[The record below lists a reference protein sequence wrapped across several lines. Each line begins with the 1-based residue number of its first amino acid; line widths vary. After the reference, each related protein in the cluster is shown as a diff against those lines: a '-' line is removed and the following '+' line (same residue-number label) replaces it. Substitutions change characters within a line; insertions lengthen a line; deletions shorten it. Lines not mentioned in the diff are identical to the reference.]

1 MKLLYFKK
9 FCTLIL
15 VLTITFVCQSCLVSR
30 CKRPQITG
38 YIYDSITRKPIE
50 NCKVGENLTDI
61 KGYFQ
66 LKELR
71 YSEFTFVGYEAPP
84 LMVNEAIYKEGYE
97 KKSIELSNP
106 FGGGIRKGAVHN
118 CDTIFLKKAPI
129 IAVDK

>member
-84 LMVNEAIYKEGYE
+84 LMVNESIYKEGYE
-97 KKSIELSNP
+97 KKSIELFNP
-106 FGGGIRKGAVHN
+106 FGGGIRKGVVHN